1 MVSFG
6 GFKLV
11 FVSYTSP
18 LSNHGEIVLST
29 ELKQIKDTGN
39 KIYWELY
46 DKERIANII
55 YTSKKKY
62 EAFEIDLVQSG
73 SSTGILTS
81 DNAATYSIHCSLNE
95 LADVC
100 LKYQDIIFDENV
112 RLFHGV
118 NNKFNNGIIQTA
130 TSEDDIINFHLYNN
144 GIVMVSPKVKYIDTR
159 KRLKVSNP
167 MVVNGC
173 QTMNSLLE
181 AKKQGNL
188 QDGFVQ
194 VTVIEINDPIIRQNI
209 SIFLNSQTEIKDSYL
224 ISNLPIVRQLEED
237 LDKLGFF

>member
-1 MVSFG
+1 M
-6 GFKLV
+6 
-11 FVSYTSP
+11 
-18 LSNHGEIVLST
+18 
-29 ELKQIKDTGN
+29 
-39 KIYWELY
+39 
-46 DKERIANII
+46 
-55 YTSKKKY
+55 
-62 EAFEIDLVQSG
+62 
-73 SSTGILTS
+73 
-81 DNAATYSIHCSLNE
+81 
-95 LADVC
+95 
-100 LKYQDIIFDENV
+100 KYQDIIFDENV

-130 TSEDDIINFHLYNN
+130 TSEDDVINFHLYNN